1 MTFSPL
7 RRLLPLLLVALLA
20 ACNPFD
26 GTAAGAAGHPDEPPP
41 PEVMRALARG
51 VNLSGWF
58 TDRDKPGVLPQ
69 RWFAD
74 TGDFRLIHKLGLRHV
89 RIPVSPAFLEDP
101 DRPSTL
107 RADRLAELRQAIA
120 QAQAENLLV
129 VIALQPASEIKQ
141 RLTEE
146 PTLAALEAFWKELA
160 KALAPAPAKL
170 LVFEALNEPELE
182 NPARSREVMQR
193 LVAAIRA
200 SAPRHTVVV
209 AGHKYSGVEELAV
222 MQPLPVG
229 NLVYAF
235 HFYEPHNFTHQ
246 GATWG
251 WPMWAKFANW
261 PYPSTPEAVAPL
273 LDAADPEAREHLA
286 WYGEQRW
293 NRAKL
298 GEWLDKAGLWAAKN
312 EVPIWCNE
320 FGAVRDAMTPE
331 ARRAWLTDA
340 REMLEARRIPWS
352 HWDYAGHFGLVTGD
366 RGSRS
371 LDPDVLAGLALT
383 PR

>member
-1 MTFSPL
+1 MNRSAPRPRFAS
-7 RRLLPLLLVALLA
+7 LLLALFLTACGLRGESA
-20 ACNPFD
+20 AAD
-26 GTAAGAAGHPDEPPP
+26 APPS
-41 PEVMRALARG
+41 PEVMRALVRG
-51 VNLSGWF
+51 VNLSTWF
-58 TDRDKPGVLPQ
+58 TDRDAPNIRPQ
-69 RWFAD
+69 RWYAD
-74 TGDFRLIHKLGLRHV
+74 ASDFKLIRKLGLRHV

-101 DRPSTL
+101 ERPSSL
-107 RADRLAELRQAIA
+107 RGDRLAELRQGIA
-120 QAQAENLLV
+120 QAQNEGLLV
-129 VIALQPASEIKQ
+129 IIALQPSSAVKQ
-141 RLTEE
+141 RLSEE
-146 PTLAALEAFWKELA
+146 AGLAALEAFWRNLA
-160 KALAPAPAKL
+160 KALAPAPIQL

-182 NPARSREVMQR
+182 DARRSRVVMQR
-193 LVAAIRA
+193 LVTAIRS
-200 SAPRHTVVV
+200 SAPRHSIVV
-209 AGHKYSGVEELAV
+209 AGHKFSGVAELAA
-222 MQPLPVG
+222 MEPLPDS
-229 NLVYAF
+229 NLIYAF

-298 GEWLDKAGLWAAKN
+298 GEWLDQAGLWAAKN

-320 FGAVRDAMTPE
+320 FGAVRDAMTPA

-340 REMLEARRIPWS
+340 RELLEARRIPWS

-366 RGSRS
+366 RGQRV
-371 LDPDVLAGLALT
+371 LDADAVAGLGLSL
-383 PR
+383 R

>member
-1 MTFSPL
+1 MNRSASRSCL
-7 RRLLPLLLVALLA
+7 ASLLLVLLLTACGLRGESA
-20 ACNPFD
+20 AAD
-26 GTAAGAAGHPDEPPP
+26 SAPP

-51 VNLSGWF
+51 VNLSTWF
-58 TDRDKPGVLPQ
+58 TDRDSPNIRPQ

-74 TGDFRLIHKLGLRHV
+74 ASDFKLIRKLGLRHV

-101 DRPSTL
+101 KQPGTL
-107 RADRLAELRQAIA
+107 KEDRLAELRQAIA
-120 QAQAENLLV
+120 QAQTEGLLV
-129 VIALQPASEIKQ
+129 IIALQPSSEIKQ
-141 RLTEE
+141 RLSEE
-146 PTLAALEAFWKELA
+146 GTLAALEAFWRVLA
-160 KALAPAPAKL
+160 KALEPAPAQL
-170 LVFEALNEPELE
+170 LVLEALNEPELE
-182 NPARSREVMQR
+182 DAKRSRQVMQR
-193 LVAAIRA
+193 LVAAIRS
-200 SAPRHTVVV
+200 SAPRHSIVV
-209 AGHKYSGVEELAV
+209 AGHKFSGAQELAA
-222 MQPLPVG
+222 MEPLPDG
-229 NLVYAF
+229 NLIYAF

-298 GEWLDKAGLWAAKN
+298 GEWLDQAGLWAAKH

-320 FGAVRDAMTPE
+320 FGAVRDAMSPE
-331 ARRAWLTDA
+331 SRRAWLTDA
-340 REMLEARRIPWS
+340 HELLEARRIPWT

-366 RGSRS
+366 RGQRS
-371 LDPDVLAGLALT
+371 LDSDAVAGLGLS
-383 PR
+383 PH